1 MMSGLK
7 IKFLIQV
14 LLLLKLPSCLIM
26 SYVEWA
32 KEYGTAWHRSKSR
45 KAGQNSFCSYM
56 MNKKWTLEE
65 EFNNHL
71 LRFQQV
77 ALSMQ

>member
-1 MMSGLK
+1 MFDYEL
-7 IKFLIQV
+7 
-14 LLLLKLPSCLIM
+14 
-26 SYVEWA
+26 EWA
-32 KEYGTAWHRSKSR
+32 KDYGTAWYRSKSR
-45 KAGQNSFCSYM
+45 KAGHNPFSSYM

-77 ALSMQ
+77 TVSVQ